1 MNYKHGRNGTSE
13 YNIWLSIK
21 ARCER
26 ETSSAFPDYGG
37 RGILLCERWQEF
49 ANFFSDM
56 GEQPSSA
63 HSIERKDNNGG
74 YSPENCVWATK
85 TEQGR
90 NKRNNVLLTVDGE
103 THPISTWA
111 ERYGLKYQTLHMRIR
126 KGWPADAAVK
136 TPIITLR
143 KGVPRGERLFAFGA
157 KHGVV
162 FADDRE
168 ASHAA

>member
-1 MNYKHGRNGTSE
+1 MNFKHGRNGTSE

-26 ETSSAFPDYGG
+26 ETSHAFPDYGG
-37 RGILLCERWQEF
+37 RGIQLCLRWQDFTKFF
-49 ANFFSDM
+49 ADM
-56 GEQPSSA
+56 GIRPSSA
-63 HSIERKDNNGG
+63 HSIERKDNDGD
-74 YSPENCVWATK
+74 YCPENCVWATK

-136 TPIITLR
+136 TPLIRDR
-143 KGVPRGERLFAFGA
+143 KGVPRGNRLFAFGA
-157 KHGVV
+157 QRGVV
-162 FADDRE
+162 FHEQE
-168 ASHAA
+168 AA